1 MTKTLDLPSPARAAD
16 ILWFLPT
23 HGDGRYLGSE
33 IGARHVSLSYL
44 SQIARAADE
53 LGYYGVLLPTG
64 RSCEDSWV
72 IASAMVPLTQR
83 LRFLVAVRPGLTEP
97 AFAARTAAT
106 LDRLSNGRLL
116 INVVTGG
123 DPLELK
129 GDGVFLDHDER
140 YAVTDEF
147 LTIWRQLMTGEEV
160 SFTGKHLRI
169 EKGKLLYPPVQ
180 KPYPPLYFGG
190 SSEAGNKVA
199 ANHVDVYLT
208 WGEPPGDVAEKIA
221 KAKAH
226 AAAMG
231 RSFSYGIRLHVIVR
245 ETSSEAWRAAE
256 ELISKLDD
264 ETIATAQ
271 KAFARF
277 DSVGQQRMANLHG
290 GRRDKLEVSPNL
302 WAGVGLVRGGAGTA
316 LVGNPDEVAER
327 MKDYMALG
335 IDRFILSGYPH
346 LEECYRF
353 AELVFPKL
361 PLKATTGNT
370 LGPAKNAGPF
380 GEVIA
385 NVVAPSQ
392 RRAASTG

>member
-1 MTKTLDLPSPARAAD
+1 
-16 ILWFLPT
+16 
-23 HGDGRYLGSE
+23 
-33 IGARHVSLSYL
+33 
-44 SQIARAADE
+44 
-53 LGYYGVLLPTG
+53 
-64 RSCEDSWV
+64 
-72 IASAMVPLTQR
+72 
-83 LRFLVAVRPGLTEP
+83 
-97 AFAARTAAT
+97 
-106 LDRLSNGRLL
+106 
-116 INVVTGG
+116 VVTGG

-160 SFTGKHLRI
+160 SFTGKHLKI

-245 ETSSEAWRAAE
+245 ETSSEAWHAAE

-392 RRAASTG
+392 RRAASAG

>member
-1 MTKTLDLPSPARAAD
+1 
-16 ILWFLPT
+16 
-23 HGDGRYLGSE
+23 
-33 IGARHVSLSYL
+33 
-44 SQIARAADE
+44 
-53 LGYYGVLLPTG
+53 
-64 RSCEDSWV
+64 
-72 IASAMVPLTQR
+72 MVPLTRR
-83 LRFLVAVRPGLTEP
+83 LRYLVAVRPGLTEP
-97 AFAARTAAT
+97 ALAARMTAT
-106 LDRLSNGRLL
+106 LDRLSNGRVL

-140 YAVTDEF
+140 YEVTDEF
-147 LTIWRQLMTGEEV
+147 LSIWRKLMQGEEV
-160 SFTGKHLRI
+160 TETHKRLRI
-169 EKGKLLYPPVQ
+169 EKGKLLYPPQQ

-190 SSEAGNKVA
+190 SSDAGGAVA
-199 ANHVDVYLT
+199 AKHVDVYLT
-208 WGEPPGDVAEKIA
+208 WGEPPDQVAQKIA
-221 KAKAH
+221 RAKAL
-226 AAAMG
+226 AAREG
-231 RSFSYGIRLHVIVR
+231 RTFSYGIRLHVIVR
-245 ETSSEAWRAAE
+245 ETSAEAWRAAD

-271 KAFARF
+271 RTFARF
-277 DSVGQQRMANLHG
+277 DSVGQQRMARLHG

-316 LVGNPDEVAER
+316 LVGNSDEVVER
-327 MKDYMALG
+327 MNEYMDLG

-361 PLKATTGNT
+361 PLKQTTGSD

-385 NVVAPSQ
+385 NVVAPSE
-392 RRAASTG
+392 RKAAAG